1 MTETRFPTGIS
12 GKKNDD
18 LDISSDSDIALY
30 PQGNIWISQ
39 GTKLIFEGTTPDDW
53 EVKLQATTVTAD
65 RDIILPDAD
74 GTVAVSVSDTTTTT
88 QGQLNLDF
96 TLSSTGNISATG
108 SAFGIASNSSPT
120 FAGLTINGSS
130 IVFEGSSEDANETT
144 LTVTNPTAD
153 NTITLPNASGTVALT
168 TDILVYSISAETATG
183 GVNLRLTGSDSSTD
197 NVKLT
202 AGSNV
207 TLTRTSADEITIAS
221 SGGGGGT
228 TYSISAETATGGV
241 NLRLTGSDSSTDNVK
256 LTAGSNVTLTRT
268 SADEIT
274 IASSGGGGGLS
285 SRTTVSVT
293 TASIAD
299 AATDNVSIT
308 SAAKSYAVLSIQVDA
323 ASWVRVY
330 SSSTARTNDSSR
342 TELVDPDPDAGV
354 HAEIITVG
362 ATTVKFT
369 PASIGWNDESP
380 VTDTIYLAIKN
391 KSGTTRTI
399 TADLVILPLE
409 A

>member
-18 LDISSDSDIALY
+18 LDIWSDSDIALY
-30 PQGNIWISQ
+30 PQGHIWISQ

-65 RDIILPDAD
+65 RDIILPDA
-74 GTVAVSVSDTTTTT
+74 
-88 QGQLNLDF
+88 
-96 TLSSTGNISATG
+96 
-108 SAFGIASNSSPT
+108 
-120 FAGLTINGSS
+120 
-130 IVFEGSSEDANETT
+130 
-144 LTVTNPTAD
+144 
-153 NTITLPNASGTVALT
+153 SGTVALT
-168 TDILVYSISAETATG
+168 TDI
-183 GVNLRLTGSDSSTD
+183 
-197 NVKLT
+197 K
-202 AGSNV
+202 
-207 TLTRTSADEITIAS
+207 
-221 SGGGGGT
+221 

-274 IASSGGGGGLS
+274 IASSGGGGGGLS

-308 SAAKSYAVLSIQVDA
+308 SAAKAYAVLSIQVDA
-323 ASWVRVY
+323 AAWVRVY
-330 SSSTARTNDSSR
+330 SSTTARTNDSSR
-342 TELVDPDPDAGV
+342 SELVDPDPDAGV
-354 HAEIITVG
+354 HAEIITAG
-362 ATTVKFT
+362 AATVKFT
-369 PASIGWNDESP
+369 PTSIGWNDESP

>member
-18 LDISSDSDIALY
+18 LDISSDADIALY

-65 RDIILPDAD
+65 RDIILPDAN

-221 SGGGGGT
+221 SGGGGG
-228 TYSISAETATGGV
+228 
-241 NLRLTGSDSSTDNVK
+241 
-256 LTAGSNVTLTRT
+256 
-268 SADEIT
+268 
-274 IASSGGGGGLS
+274 LS

-299 AATDNVSIT
+299 AATANVSIT

-330 SSSTARTNDSSR
+330 SSSTARTNDSGRS
-342 TELVDPDPDAGV
+342 ELVDPDPDAGV

-399 TADLVILPLE
+399 TANLVILPLE
-409 A
+409 S

>member
-18 LDISSDSDIALY
+18 LDISSDADIALY

-65 RDIILPDAD
+65 RDIILPDA
-74 GTVAVSVSDTTTTT
+74 
-88 QGQLNLDF
+88 N
-96 TLSSTGNISATG
+96 
-108 SAFGIASNSSPT
+108 
-120 FAGLTINGSS
+120 
-130 IVFEGSSEDANETT
+130 
-144 LTVTNPTAD
+144 
-153 NTITLPNASGTVALT
+153 GTVALT
-168 TDILVYSISAETATG
+168 TDILV
-183 GVNLRLTGSDSSTD
+183 
-197 NVKLT
+197 
-202 AGSNV
+202 
-207 TLTRTSADEITIAS
+207 
-221 SGGGGGT
+221 
-228 TYSISAETATGGV
+228 YSISAETATGGV

-299 AATDNVSIT
+299 AATANVSIT

-330 SSSTARTNDSSR
+330 SSSTARTNDSGRS
-342 TELVDPDPDAGV
+342 ELVDPDPDAGV

-369 PASIGWNDESP
+369 PTSIGWNDESP

-399 TADLVILPLE
+399 TANLVILPLE